1 MSLYLIMMGVQGSGK
16 GTQAAY
22 ISQKYGIPHVSTGDL
37 FRAMKTREDP
47 LARRVQDIMKSGA
60 LVDDDTTNEVL
71 KDRLEQ
77 PDAAAGAILDG
88 YPRNINQARWLAE
101 YLNSRSL
108 SLSGVLLLE
117 LDLYTAFKRAF
128 GRVLSEQ
135 TGETYNIFFHTD
147 VVNWTVVEHP
157 ERAYPPRLDAVLTA
171 TGEPLKRRPDDEAFS
186 VIKRIDTYVET
197 TRPLIDYYS
206 EQGLLVTVEADQPID
221 EVNQAVEAAIAQMRG

>member
-16 GTQAAY
+16 GTQAAF
-22 ISQKYGIPHVSTGDL
+22 ISQRYGIPHISTGDL

-47 LARRVQDIMKSGA
+47 LARRVQDIMKAGA

-77 PDAAAGAILDG
+77 PDAAGGAILDG
-88 YPRNINQARWLAE
+88 YPRNIDQARWLAE
-101 YLNSRSL
+101 YLNSRSANL
-108 SLSGVLLLE
+108 AGVLQLE

-157 ERAYPPRLDAVLTA
+157 ERAFPPRLDAVVTA
-171 TGEPLKRRPDDEAFS
+171 TGEPLRRRPDDEAFA

-197 TRPLIDYYS
+197 TRPLIEYYS
-206 EQGLLVTVEADQPID
+206 EQGLLVTIEADRPID
-221 EVNQAVEAAIAQMRG
+221 EVNQAVEAAIARVRG

>member
-221 EVNQAVEAAIAQMRG
+221 EVNRAVEVAIAQMRG

>member
-221 EVNQAVEAAIAQMRG
+221 EVNQAVEAAIAQMRD

>member
-1 MSLYLIMMGVQGSGK
+1 MSLYLIIMGVQGSGK

-22 ISQKYGIPHVSTGDL
+22 ISQQYGIPHISTGDL
-37 FRAMKTREDP
+37 FRAMRTREDE

-88 YPRNINQARWLAE
+88 YPRNISQARWLAE
-101 YLNSRSL
+101 YLNSRSANL
-108 SLSGVLLLE
+108 AGVLLLD

-128 GRVLSEQ
+128 GRVNSEQ
-135 TGETYNIFFHTD
+135 TGESYNIFFHTD
-147 VVNWTVVEHP
+147 VVNWTTQEHP
-157 ERAYPPRLDAVLTA
+157 ERAFPPRLEAVVTA
-171 TGEPLKRRPDDEAFS
+171 TGESLRRRPDDEAFA
-186 VIKRIDTYVET
+186 VIKRIDTYVEA

-206 EQGLLVTVEADQPID
+206 EQGLLVTIAADQPI
-221 EVNQAVEAAIAQMRG
+221 EQVNEAVTAAIARVRG